1 MTRKH
6 FHRKLVLLYL
16 SKINNLEQANNTSS
30 SREHLAQQAWSFATT
45 VAANEPSNVD
55 DYGDARWAEYKET
68 KQ

>member
-6 FHRKLVLLYL
+6 FRRELVLLYL
-16 SKINNLEQANNTSS
+16 SKINNLEQANNTSCT
-30 SREHLAQQAWSFATT
+30 REDLAHQAWSFATA
-45 VAANEPSNVD
+45 VASNEPSDVD